1 MIRMEAAAQS
11 RHTAAGHREATRGTQ
26 RTTLG
31 MEMVLTQ
38 RATLVLKKAAPREG
52 REALLPEGG
61 IGKMSQNPEQLTHM
75 GN

>member
-1 MIRMEAAAQS
+1 MEAAAQS
-11 RHTAAGHREATRGTQ
+11 RHTAASHREATRGTQ

-38 RATLVLKKAAPREG
+38 RATLVLKKAAPGEG
-52 REALLPEGG
+52 REALLPGG
-61 IGKMSQNPEQLTHM
+61 IGKMSQNPEQITHM

>member
-11 RHTAAGHREATRGTQ
+11 RHTTASHWEATRGTQ

-38 RATLVLKKAAPREG
+38 RATLVLKKAAPGEG
-52 REALLPEGG
+52 REAFLPEEGM
-61 IGKMSQNPEQLTHM
+61 GKMSQNPKHITHTD
-75 GN
+75 N